1 VKNIGNNDKL
11 VFLLILV
18 ILVAFGIEQGSRIIT
33 NLNLLDMLL
42 SGFIAFAIVGIIMA
56 VFNKVFG
63 IWLGHK
69 IGVILFFV
77 VGYIVSQI
85 IFN

>member
-1 VKNIGNNDKL
+1 MKNIGNNDKL

-33 NLNLLDMLL
+33 NFNLLDMLL
-42 SGFIAFAIVGIIMA
+42 SGFSAFAIVGIIMA

-63 IWLGHK
+63 IRLGHK

-77 VGYIVSQI
+77 VGYIISQI

>member
-1 VKNIGNNDKL
+1 
-11 VFLLILV
+11 
-18 ILVAFGIEQGSRIIT
+18 
-33 NLNLLDMLL
+33 MLL

-77 VGYIVSQI
+77 IGYIVSQT
-85 IFN
+85 IFK